1 MKELKPIDAA
11 YDNKLDRIHN
21 FDLLRGFFI
30 FLALWQ
36 HFSFYLN
43 IWYVSFFRDMAVL
56 NQTYFVHKNM
66 IGVILP
72 LDKVT
77 YFVAWFFT
85 PWVSQI
91 YLTLAAFNL
100 SRKNENDFK
109 SIYKQKM
116 KIFLFILMFFIFEN
130 FLVSPNLGEAI
141 SFYPIMAWMYILAGI
156 ATLYRYFG
164 IKSIWFLLTLSFTRW
179 FIPELTFLADLV
191 SFLQTYVHDSYEF
204 DAQIDYFLS
213 SGCIGFLMGYYY
225 HHRNLGLLR
234 ELKIMGGG
242 ISLIII
248 WYIFGVP
255 NTMNYLN
262 IFDTEHLMAETF
274 FGSLCILGVQLL
286 LLPAFIVL
294 EKYYKISLK
303 IPILNYVGI
312 ESLSI
317 FALHRILF
325 VFIFVPIMI
334 FIGTIFNHS
343 LINTFWVAW
352 ISAGLVFLINYFI
365 KKTRIHE
372 IILG

>member
-1 MKELKPIDAA
+1 MKVLRPLNEP
-11 YDNKLDRIHN
+11 YDNKFDRIHN

-43 IWYVSFFRDMAVL
+43 VWYIYYFRDTAVL
-56 NQTYFVHKNM
+56 NQTYFVHKYM
-66 IGVILP
+66 IGVNLP

-100 SRKNENDFK
+100 SRKDENAFK
-109 SIYKQKM
+109 DIYKQKM
-116 KIFLFILMFFIFEN
+116 KIFLLILIFFIFEN
-130 FLVSPNLGEAI
+130 FLVSPNFGEAI
-141 SFYPIMAWMYILAGI
+141 SFYPIMAWMYILAAI
-156 ATLYRYFG
+156 ATLYRFFG
-164 IKSIWFLLTLSFTRW
+164 IRSIWFLLALSFTRW
-179 FIPELTFLADLV
+179 FIPELTYPGNIVGFLK
-191 SFLQTYVHDSYEF
+191 TYVHESYEF
-204 DAQIDYFLS
+204 DAQIEYFLS

-225 HHRNLGLLR
+225 HHRNHGLQR
-234 ELKIMGGG
+234 ELKIMGVG
-242 ISLIII
+242 ILLIII
-248 WYIFGVP
+248 WYIFGIP

-274 FGSLCILGVQLL
+274 LGSLCILGAQLL
-286 LLPAFIVL
+286 LLPTFLVL
-294 EKYYKISLK
+294 EKYYHISLK
-303 IPILNYVGI
+303 VPVLNYVGV

-343 LINTFWVAW
+343 LVNTFWVAW
-352 ISAGLVFLINYFI
+352 ISAGLVFIINYFI